1 MPDFIRFYSHTVRV
15 SPIAPGQEK
24 NRMASA
30 TARRGTVVGA
40 VVLSLLGVPAQAAPR
55 EPRPAEA
62 GDTLPAPDLAGLRA
76 VLRTAQRQGAPGAMA
91 RIDDHGTA
99 YRVAEGVADR
109 STRRALD
116 DADRFR
122 VGSVTKVFTAV
133 VLLQLADEN
142 KLRLDAP
149 VNRYLPGLLPDD
161 RITVRHV
168 LSHRSGLYDYTDDMF
183 AQTVQ
188 GFEAVRGKVFTHR
201 QLVDRSL
208 RRPRTNAPGAVY
220 AYSNTNFV
228 VAGMLIEKLTGHL
241 VRTEYQN
248 RIIEPLNLRDTFY
261 VHPGTKIPGQHARGY
276 LTPDQVGAALV
287 DATDQT
293 ASWAQSAGAIIS
305 TTRDL
310 NTFLTALLGGRL
322 TSAAQLAQM
331 RQWMPSGTAQAYGL
345 GLRRR
350 DLSCGVSVYGHT
362 GAVQGY
368 YTYAFTSQDGRRGL
382 SALANTSNNGAVLTT
397 MLGTLESAFCGKRT
411 RASRGLAEPAEGP
424 AERSVGRLAEG
435 HEDLTSGV
443 ALD

>member
-1 MPDFIRFYSHTVRV
+1 
-15 SPIAPGQEK
+15 
-24 NRMASA
+24 MASA

-40 VVLSLLGVPAQAAPR
+40 VLLSLLGVPAQAAPR
-55 EPRPAEA
+55 QSTAAEA
-62 GDTLPAPDLAGLRA
+62 GSTLPAPDLVGLRA

-99 YRVAEGVADR
+99 YRVAEGLADR
-109 STRRALD
+109 GTRRALD
-116 DADRFR
+116 EADRFR
-122 VGSVTKVFTAV
+122 IGSVTKVFTAV
-133 VLLQLADEN
+133 VLLQLADEK

-168 LSHRSGLYDYTDDMF
+168 LSHRSGLYDYTHDMF
-183 AQTVQ
+183 AQSVQ
-188 GFEAVRGKVFTHR
+188 GFEAVRGKVFTYR
-201 QLVDRSL
+201 ELVDRSL
-208 RRPRTNAPGAVY
+208 RRPRTDAPGAVY

-228 VAGMLIEKLTGHL
+228 VAGMLVEKLTGHS

-248 RIIEPLNLRDTFY
+248 RIIEPLNLRDTVY
-261 VHPGTKIPGQHARGY
+261 VHPATKIPGRYAHGY
-276 LTPDQVGAALV
+276 LTPDQAGAALV

-310 NTFLTALLGGRL
+310 NTFLSALLGGRL

-331 RQWMPSGTAQAYGL
+331 RRWMPSGTAQAYGL

-368 YTYAFTSQDGRRGL
+368 YTYAFASNDGRRSL
-382 SALANTSNNGAVLTT
+382 SALANTSNNGTVLTT
-397 MLGTLESAFCGKRT
+397 MLGTLESAFCGERT
-411 RASRGLAEPAEGP
+411 RVPSGSAGPVEGP
-424 AERSVGRLAEG
+424 TERPVGRPAAEDIAHG
-435 HEDLTSGV
+435 IAAD
-443 ALD
+443 